1 MKPNQIQ
8 CPSCGATH
16 DIYNPGII
24 TLVCDYCGNAVYWDE
39 DKIRDKGKQSVLPEG
54 FSRLYRGAT
63 GSLFNKRFHVLGRV
77 RYSFGK
83 GFWDEWFL
91 EFNDGETGW
100 LSEDNHE
107 FAWEIPAPDVIVP
120 PMSSVKIGDMVDV
133 KERLFV
139 IEEIGEAEC
148 IGMEGSLPKDLQ
160 TGETYPYADGSSP
173 DGRYT
178 VGIEYDEDPP
188 TVFVGRWLKYASLS
202 VDDEELE
209 W

>member
-107 FAWEIPAPDVIVP
+107 FAWEILAPDVIVP